1 MTLRCLLEEVLEEE
15 DELGEPLDG
24 LHHQSEEVEAVM
36 GTDLL
41 HLQCK
46 DFLLK
51 IETELQIFKTIN
63 LVKNSCVLTEILN
76 MKVMEN
82 RKYVQTSHKT
92 FQL

>member
-1 MTLRCLLEEVLEEE
+1 
-15 DELGEPLDG
+15 
-24 LHHQSEEVEAVM
+24 M